1 MTKPT
6 PAQLRRLLAE
16 REMRHASQDTRRDLR
31 AIQLVQPQDAA
42 RMLSKLYAQG
52 RK

>member
-6 PAQLRRLLAE
+6 PAQLRRLWAE

-31 AIQLVQPQDAA
+31 AMQLVQPQDAA
-42 RMLSKLYAQG
+42 RALAAVYK
-52 RK
+52 R